1 MDDNAIDILLRLQDQ
16 LSPAL
21 AKAQA
26 ALRDAARDM
35 VDTGASGSKS
45 FKDLDES
52 SGSWFAT
59 IAGGVAVGDLL
70 ASSIKAIASEAL
82 DLAKSLPELALRG
95 AAVDDVS
102 EAFERLTSQVG
113 RSSTALL
120 TTLRDGT
127 HGTIS
132 DFDLMKRANADL
144 AAGMNLTDG
153 EFSTLSKGAFAL
165 AQATGGSVKDALDT
179 MNDAM
184 VTGRAKAVALLT
196 GKVDLKAAE
205 EAFARSLGVTVEEL
219 SAEGKLQ
226 ADRQAI
232 LANVG
237 KAVERLGEQ
246 TDGLDEKVDQGK
258 AQWRNFLDEIGR
270 TIATS
275 PVVMKA
281 IDDMG
286 GMLEKA
292 FGADRETS
300 IKAVSAAVD
309 GLVIHMVDAGIGAV
323 EATRVIHVAWSGV
336 VTVIDAAATTIVGL
350 VTAIGEVLLA
360 GDKLANKLH
369 LVDDSEVEKIR
380 QTQQYLRDL
389 TSDIAKN
396 TVEAGKGA
404 LGMSDFDKSLD
415 AAGGALFGLR
425 DSLETAA
432 AAHVSTTA
440 AAVKHADAQKTL
452 GAATEETTGLTRV
465 SAQQLK
471 AYDELLQHM
480 DKETFTLA
488 MEHEKQWREE
498 RLATMARVNTAVLAE
513 FDAQVKLNAE
523 WGLNAAG
530 AVQVQSSALD
540 ILNQKLAALHATR
553 IEGISQEKQEQVLL
567 DEYTKAL
574 YDEAVA
580 QDTVATST
588 AKAADSTVSATDKFN
603 SFKNTLVL
611 GVKDLDDVN
620 AALSKFYDD
629 LAAFGGIGSMGGQNG
644 VGTASG
650 GGPSGPRV
658 AGQGLPTRDLGG
670 PVVAG
675 QPYYIG
681 KGAQPELFIPSDAG
695 TMVPNGAGG
704 MTVNLGGVHV
714 TQPFGTPDA
723 IASATLAAVTDRLR
737 QMGVR
742 F

>member
-45 FKDLDES
+45 FKDLDDS
-52 SGSWFAT
+52 SASWFAT
-59 IAGGVAVGDLL
+59 ITGGVATGDLL
-70 ASSIKAIASEAL
+70 ASAIKSIANEAL

-179 MNDAM
+179 MSDAM

-205 EAFARSLGVTVEEL
+205 EAFARSLGVTVDEL

-258 AQWRNFLDEIGR
+258 VRWRNFLDEIGR

-281 IDDMG
+281 IDEMG

-292 FGADRETS
+292 FGADREAS
-300 IKAVSAAVD
+300 IQAVSASVD

-336 VTVIDAAATTIVGL
+336 VTVIDAVATTIVGL

-389 TSDIAKN
+389 TGDIAKN

-425 DSLETAA
+425 DKLETAA
-432 AAHVSTTA
+432 AAHVATTA
-440 AAVKHADAQKTL
+440 AAGKHADAQKAL
-452 GAATEETTGLTRV
+452 GAATEDTTGLTRV

-471 AYDELLQHM
+471 AYDELLAHM

-530 AVQVQSSALD
+530 AVRVQSSALD
-540 ILNQKLAALHATR
+540 ILNQKLEALHATR

-580 QDTVATST
+580 QDAVAVST
-588 AKAADSTVSATDKFN
+588 EKVAGASVSATDKFN
-603 SFKNTLVL
+603 KFTNTLVL
-611 GVKDLDDVN
+611 GVKNLDDVN

-629 LAAFGGIGSMGGQNG
+629 LSAFGGVGSMGGSNG
-644 VGTASG
+644 VGAVSG

-658 AGQGLPTRDLGG
+658 PGQGLPIRDFGG

-681 KGAQPELFIPSDAG
+681 KGAQPELFIPSTSG

-704 MTVNLGGVHV
+704 TTVNLGGVHV

-723 IASATLAAVTDRLR
+723 IASATLAAVTERLR
-737 QMGVR
+737 LMGVR